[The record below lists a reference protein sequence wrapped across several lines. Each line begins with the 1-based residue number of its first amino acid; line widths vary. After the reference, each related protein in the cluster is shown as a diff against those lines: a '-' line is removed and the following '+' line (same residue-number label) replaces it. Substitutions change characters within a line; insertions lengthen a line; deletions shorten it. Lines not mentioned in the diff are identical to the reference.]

1 MNMRQTKSFRVVAVK
16 LQQGYILPFVL
27 VLLVALMVGSMS
39 FFNRANDS
47 TQLSGASRDYDQAM
61 LLAESGANRVLGR
74 FTNGSTLSYA
84 SIGCAAAS
92 MPGDLNCDNTLDNS
106 QGRPSNFTP
115 TLPLALGYEFY
126 LKDASGSTTLS
137 NNKAPGTVQMV
148 ANGEARNSTPV
159 ALGGVQT
166 VLSTTTNLR
175 VNDLFVSA
183 SIHPILLV
191 QSATGLATST
201 NTWNAETAPEKVAV
215 WLEVSR
221 NPNPSYAGWF
231 DLYLCSA
238 AKVGNAKGYLQRY
251 IGSYTDL
258 LGNAVIAPISES
270 ANHG

>member
-1 MNMRQTKSFRVVAVK
+1 MKEKKSFPVVIMPA
-16 LQQGYILPFVL
+16 QQGYILPFVL
-27 VLLVALMVGSMS
+27 VLLVALLAGSIS
-39 FFNRANDS
+39 FFSRANDS

-61 LLAESGANRVLGR
+61 LLAESGANWVLGR
-74 FTNGSTLSYA
+74 FTNGLTGTFVG
-84 SIGCAAAS
+84 IGCAAAS

-106 QGRPSNFTP
+106 QGRPANFAP
-115 TLPLALGYEFY
+115 TNALLTLGYEFY
-126 LKDASGSTTLS
+126 LRDAVNTLS
-137 NNKAPGTVQMV
+137 TAAAPGTLQMV
-148 ANGEARNSTPV
+148 ADGEARDQTQNATFNNNGILPGATPR
-159 ALGGVQT
+159 
-166 VLSTTTNLR
+166 LR

-183 SIHPILLV
+183 TIRPILLV
-191 QSATGLATST
+191 QSQAGLARST
-201 NTWNAETAPEKVAV
+201 ATWNAEAAPEKAAV

-238 AKVGNAKGYLQRY
+238 ARVGNAKGYLQRY